1 MGKKIVTLLTILAI
15 IFTVAIFT
23 PDTNAGIQTLNLS
36 KQTKEIKV
44 GESFQL
50 TMTGVKASAIKWK
63 SSKPN
68 VATVSK
74 RGVVKGVKAG
84 TANITGKYKNLKFTI
99 AVKVTEKS
107 STSPTTS
114 KPAKG
119 GQLIYSDSKVDFY
132 YIGQSKRW
140 NGNNSLNF
148 RVINKFNKT
157 TNWSFVVFY
166 INGSK
171 IDWNEYDTAMP
182 NMECTLQIEVPK
194 GVEPNTIKGILHA
207 FRDGSEVYQKD
218 FEYTIK

>member
-1 MGKKIVTLLTILAI
+1 M
-15 IFTVAIFT
+15 
-23 PDTNAGIQTLNLS
+23 
-36 KQTKEIKV
+36 
-44 GESFQL
+44 
-50 TMTGVKASAIKWK
+50 
-63 SSKPN
+63 
-68 VATVSK
+68 
-74 RGVVKGVKAG
+74 
-84 TANITGKYKNLKFTI
+84 
-99 AVKVTEKS
+99 
-107 STSPTTS
+107 
-114 KPAKG
+114 
-119 GQLIYSDSKVDFY
+119 
-132 YIGQSKRW
+132 
-140 NGNNSLNF
+140 NF